1 MTIKYIITSAVLAL
15 AFTAL
20 KAQNTLQKVRVTL
33 QNGQKMELAVKA
45 ATWKP
50 TLPCRFEDTANNQEY
65 EFTGTDLQKV
75 ELIQPS
81 ATIDGCSQWTVCDIA
96 TPSIILGR
104 KHTEKRLV
112 GVVASNSKGTIYK
125 WTVKQQI
132 GTDKAETHI
141 GLWYGIQLNEE
152 ESVYPFIQD
161 SKVWFRDIKMIM
173 GDNHPDFV
181 KAVNNYYI
189 KGKKSVVDE
198 RQAQLKAK
206 PALLLEL

>member
-81 ATIDGCSQWTVCDIA
+81 ATIDGCNQWTVCDIA
-96 TPSIILGR
+96 TP
-104 KHTEKRLV
+104 
-112 GVVASNSKGTIYK
+112 
-125 WTVKQQI
+125 
-132 GTDKAETHI
+132 
-141 GLWYGIQLNEE
+141 
-152 ESVYPFIQD
+152 
-161 SKVWFRDIKMIM
+161 
-173 GDNHPDFV
+173 
-181 KAVNNYYI
+181 
-189 KGKKSVVDE
+189 
-198 RQAQLKAK
+198 
-206 PALLLEL
+206 